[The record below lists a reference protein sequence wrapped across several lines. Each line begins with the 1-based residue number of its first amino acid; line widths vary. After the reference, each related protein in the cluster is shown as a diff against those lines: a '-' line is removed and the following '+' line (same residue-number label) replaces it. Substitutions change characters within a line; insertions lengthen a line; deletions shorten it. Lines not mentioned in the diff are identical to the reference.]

1 MSMRKIIAVF
11 QKTYKDM
18 LKNKKSLILFFL
30 FPIMALV
37 FYNLI
42 PEEKE
47 FFSTIFLPVHLII
60 VPASMITAI
69 ISEEKEK
76 NTLRQLIM
84 ANVTSLEYFIG
95 IGLFV
100 FIISILTTSL
110 FLIIISLS
118 AIEFLRFY
126 IIISLAILCSMVIGA
141 VIGIISKNQMNANA
155 MIMPLSIILGILPIF
170 SAFNDTVKNIASI
183 FYTQTL
189 TNVITSIST
198 SISIKDYAIMF
209 LNILICLI
217 IFTFVFKK
225 KKLDND

>member
-1 MSMRKIIAVF
+1 MSIRKTVAVF

-18 LKNKKSLILFFL
+18 LRNKKSLVIFL
-30 FPIMALV
+30 MFPIMALV

-47 FFSTIFLPVHLII
+47 FFSTIFLPIHLIV
-60 VPASMITAI
+60 VPASMMAAI

-84 ANVTSLEYFIG
+84 ANVKPLEYFIG

-100 FIISILTTSL
+100 FIISILSASL
-110 FLIIISLS
+110 FLVILPLI

-126 IIISLAILCSMVIGA
+126 IIVSLTILCSMVVGA
-141 VIGIISKNQMNANA
+141 VVGIISKNQMNANA
-155 MIMPLSIILGILPIF
+155 LIMPLSIILGILPMF
-170 SAFNDTVKNIASI
+170 SAFNDTIKNIASI

-189 TNVITSIST
+189 SNVISSISE
-198 SISIKDYAIMF
+198 SITIKDYTIML
-209 LNILICLI
+209 LNFFVSLTIFALIYR
-217 IFTFVFKK
+217 K
-225 KKLDND
+225 KKLDH